1 MGTIYL
7 ETFIHAPIERCFD
20 LSRSVDL
27 HIVSTS
33 QTNERA
39 INGVTSGL
47 MKLKDVVTWE
57 ARHFGVYQKLTV
69 EITQFD
75 RPNHFRDSQ
84 VKGIF
89 QAFSHDHHFEEK
101 AGGTLMKDV
110 LQFKCP
116 LGPLGAIADPF
127 VKLHLKKFLETR
139 NQAIRQAAEGSD
151 WPSLLKS

>member
-1 MGTIYL
+1 MSTINL

-27 HIVSTS
+27 HIISTS

-39 INGVTSGL
+39 IAGVTSGL
-47 MKLKDVVTWE
+47 MKLNDVVTWE
-57 ARHFGVYQKLTV
+57 ARHFGINQKLTV
-69 EITQFD
+69 TITQFD

-89 QAFSHDHHFEEK
+89 HSFNHDHYFEVR

-110 LQFKCP
+110 FQFKCP
-116 LGPLGAIADPF
+116 LGPFGTLADPF
-127 VKLHLKKFLETR
+127 VKIHLKKFLETR
-139 NQAIRQAAEGSD
+139 NQAIKRVAEGND
-151 WPSLLKS
+151 WSSLLKT